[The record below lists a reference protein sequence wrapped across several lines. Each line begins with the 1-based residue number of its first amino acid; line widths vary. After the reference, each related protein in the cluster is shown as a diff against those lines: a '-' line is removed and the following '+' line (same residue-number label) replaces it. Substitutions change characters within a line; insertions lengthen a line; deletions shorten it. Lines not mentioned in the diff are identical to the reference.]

1 MSPKSNTTLALY
13 YIDTGKQ
20 ILDKRLHEIKDA
32 ISTGIVD
39 ESKPVGKSFLA
50 NTTLIE
56 LYIYTCRF
64 VRSMVDRRKI
74 H

>member
-1 MSPKSNTTLALY
+1 M
-13 YIDTGKQ
+13 
-20 ILDKRLHEIKDA
+20 DKRFHEIKDA

-64 VRSMVDRRKI
+64 VRSMVDRREI